1 MLQYP
6 IGLHDSYFIITP
18 YSLLH
23 LFSGWLIQRYSDHV
37 AVPLVLILGW
47 EVFEYWASP
56 AIGYWT
62 SRNVANTAADIAI
75 GAIGYMGTFAP
86 HYVAFLGLGLGI
98 FLNVYPGKKN
108 NANYSQMETA
118 KSDAILEMIRKWR
131 HKCSWLRAQTLWE
144 ARKQQRALRG
154 DTAAFNPDVA
164 HLVFPDVLE
173 PYRPPTRA
181 HWTLAGA
188 CLLMCAWPRD
198 APNLLAN
205 LCIPFA
211 LTNPSRAQVL
221 AQDNQTDDEIK
232 LAGDTA
238 ALAQGTRTD
247 DEITLAGATAA
258 PAQSPPSEVSL
269 V

>member
-1 MLQYP
+1 MMLLQYL

-23 LFSGWLIQRYSDHV
+23 ALTGYLIQRYSDHV

-47 EVFEYWASP
+47 EVFEYWASR

-62 SRNVANTAADIAI
+62 SRNAANTAADIAI

-98 FLNVYPGKKN
+98 FLKVYPGETN
-108 NANYSQMETA
+108 NTNYSQMDTAKSDAILDTA

-154 DTAAFNPDVA
+154 DTGAFNPEVA
-164 HLVFPDVLE
+164 YLFFPDVLE
-173 PYRPPTRA
+173 PYQPPTRA

-221 AQDNQTDDEIK
+221 AQDN
-232 LAGDTA
+232 
-238 ALAQGTRTD
+238 RTD
-247 DEITLAGATAA
+247 AAITLAGATAA
-258 PAQSPPSEVSL
+258 PVQSPP
-269 V
+269 